1 MTVGKEAA
9 VSFGYWLG
17 AVARVTSSVLCAGVF
32 YVLWLAAFL
41 QTAKID
47 SSVVRLLGWLSAPV
61 VTAAGF
67 GAGAAVLEHLAGTGR
82 AKSLGVFI
90 WPLAGCVLGA
100 APFYQWPMLIVFG
113 MFGAG
118 TASMVVRE
126 LLLAAKRDNHTTP
139 EERS

>member
-1 MTVGKEAA
+1 M
-9 VSFGYWLG
+9 SFGYWLG
-17 AVARVTSSVLCAGVF
+17 AFARVTVSVLGAGVF
-32 YVLWLAAFL
+32 FFLWLAVFL
-41 QTAKID
+41 QTKGMD
-47 SSVVRLLGWLSAPV
+47 GPVVKAVRWCSAPV
-61 VTAAGF
+61 VTATGF
-67 GAGAAVLEHLAGTGR
+67 AAGAAVLEHLTRTGR

-118 TASMVVRE
+118 TASMALRE